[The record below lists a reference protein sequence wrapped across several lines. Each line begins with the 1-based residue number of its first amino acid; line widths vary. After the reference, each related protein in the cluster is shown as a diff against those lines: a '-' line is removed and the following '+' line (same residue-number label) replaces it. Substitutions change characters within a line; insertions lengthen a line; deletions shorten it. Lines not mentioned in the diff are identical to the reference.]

1 MNLMNNIINV
11 KDSNNNKSIINNDMA
26 DSTMYGIW
34 DHTLPARTVHIDMDS
49 IVGGKVR
56 DMKRALI
63 KNYLHLPN
71 RLKVI
76 VIAAINNIG
85 AGERADDII
94 KEMEVFKQVVADH
107 NKKWKQSP
115 LSFTDICIV
124 AVAPKFCSLTVPPN
138 PPEPE
143 IAAWVPPPQL
153 QNKYSKLKKLNS
165 MTIDLNKKDNLADIR
180 LDYHGVKRF
189 KSGTTQHIFD
199 MHA

>member
-1 MNLMNNIINV
+1 MNLMINIINV

-56 DMKRALI
+56 DMTRALI

-71 RLKVI
+71 RLK

-94 KEMEVFKQVVADH
+94 KEIKVFKQVVADH
-107 NKKWKQSP
+107 SKKWKHSP
-115 LSFTDICIV
+115 LSSTVFCTV

-165 MTIDLNKKDNLADIR
+165 MTIDLNKKDNLVDIKVGLSR
-180 LDYHGVKRF
+180 SEAF
-189 KSGTTQHIFD
+189 KVWHKAAYF
-199 MHA
+199 

>member
-1 MNLMNNIINV
+1 M
-11 KDSNNNKSIINNDMA
+11 
-26 DSTMYGIW
+26 
-34 DHTLPARTVHIDMDS
+34 
-49 IVGGKVR
+49 R
-56 DMKRALI
+56 DMTRALI

-71 RLKVI
+71 RLEVI

-94 KEMEVFKQVVADH
+94 KEIKVFKQVVADH
-107 NKKWKQSP
+107 SKKWKHSP
-115 LSFTDICIV
+115 LSSTVFCTV

>member
-1 MNLMNNIINV
+1 MNNIINV

-56 DMKRALI
+56 DMTRALI

-71 RLKVI
+71 RLEVI
-76 VIAAINNIG
+76 VIAGINNIG

-107 NKKWKQSP
+107 NKKWKHSP

-124 AVAPKFCSLTVPPN
+124 ARGSG
-138 PPEPE
+138 
-143 IAAWVPPPQL
+143 PQVL
-153 QNKYSKLKKLNS
+153 LSHCA
-165 MTIDLNKKDNLADIR
+165 T
-180 LDYHGVKRF
+180 
-189 KSGTTQHIFD
+189 KSSGARDCCVGTATPFTD
-199 MHA
+199 